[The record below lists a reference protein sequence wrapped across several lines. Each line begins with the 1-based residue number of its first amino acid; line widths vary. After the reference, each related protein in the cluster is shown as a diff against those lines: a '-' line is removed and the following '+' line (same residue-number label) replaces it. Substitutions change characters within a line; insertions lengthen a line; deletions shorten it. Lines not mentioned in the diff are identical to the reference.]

1 MEKIIIDLQQNLDKY
16 KIQTTHHDFE
26 NINTYILIE
35 MKIVELNN
43 YLEQLY
49 TNAILHK
56 KN

>member
-1 MEKIIIDLQQNLDKY
+1 MEKIIIELQHKLDRY
-16 KIQTTHHDFE
+16 KNQTTHHDFE
-26 NINTYILIE
+26 NLNTYILIE

>member
-16 KIQTTHHDFE
+16 KIQTTHHEFE

-35 MKIVELNN
+35 MKIIELNN

-49 TNAILHK
+49 TNAISHK